1 METNEKAYQQAKKKV
16 KELKGFYQTLG
27 VYLVICAF
35 LVALNLY
42 QNPKYLWSLWVVFGW
57 GFTLALRAVNVFLPN
72 LFFSKE
78 WEEKKIK
85 EFLEK

>member
-1 METNEKAYQQAKKKV
+1 METNEKAYEMARKKV
-16 KELKGFYQTLG
+16 KQLKVFYQNLG
-27 VYLVICAF
+27 MYVVICAF

-57 GFTLALRAVNVFLPN
+57 GFALALQAVRVFLPN
-72 LFFSKE
+72 LFFSKQ
-78 WEEKKIK
+78 WEERKIK